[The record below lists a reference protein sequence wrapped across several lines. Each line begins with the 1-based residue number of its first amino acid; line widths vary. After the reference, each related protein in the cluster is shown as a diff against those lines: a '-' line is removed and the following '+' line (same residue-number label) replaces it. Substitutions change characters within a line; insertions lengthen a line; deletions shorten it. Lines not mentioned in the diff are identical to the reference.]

1 MEENIVKMLG
11 IDILEHDG
19 YTDPFD
25 DCIQYHVIR
34 WCLDDME
41 KYTDKYAVIYYD
53 GGLKIYEEDG
63 TLLFDGSLLDSISFK
78 EKMKNKVMN

>member
-1 MEENIVKMLG
+1 MEENIIKMLG
-11 IDILEHDG
+11 INILEHDG

-25 DCIQYHVIR
+25 DCIQYHAIR
-34 WCLDDME
+34 WYLDDME
-41 KYTDKYAVIYYD
+41 KYADKYAVIYYD

-78 EKMKNKVMN
+78 EKMKERVN